1 MNVRSRRSRPPGVN
15 EDVVVVVVVCSQ
27 LLTELRALDATLPG
41 PA

>member
-15 EDVVVVVVVCSQ
+15 EDVVVVVCSQ